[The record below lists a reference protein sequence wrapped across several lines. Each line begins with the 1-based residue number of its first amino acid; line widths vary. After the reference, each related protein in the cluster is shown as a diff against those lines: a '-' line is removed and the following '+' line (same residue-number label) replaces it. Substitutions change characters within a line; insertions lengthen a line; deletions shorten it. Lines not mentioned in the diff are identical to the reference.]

1 MRHVHVMFSAPIL
14 YAILGGYLLGSIPFG
29 LLIARASGQGDIRD
43 IGSGNIGAT
52 NVLRTGRKDLAFL
65 TLILD
70 AGKAGIAALIF
81 NYFFGTPIG
90 FFAGAAALIGHC
102 FPVWLGFKG
111 GKGVATFYG
120 CLFAVAWPIALIA
133 GAIWI
138 ACAFLTRISSLS
150 ALAAA
155 GLTPIIAFMMGN
167 LPAAMMA
174 AVMSAVIYIRHRENI
189 GRILKGT
196 ESKIGKTS

>member
-29 LLIARASGQGDIRD
+29 LFITRASGQGDIRD

-81 NYFFGTPIG
+81 NHFFGTPIG

-155 GLTPIIAFMMGN
+155 GLTPIIAFIMGN
-167 LPAAMMA
+167 IPAAMMS
-174 AVMSAVIYIRHRENI
+174 AVMSLVIYIRHRENI

-196 ESKIGKTS
+196 ESKIGKKS

>member
-1 MRHVHVMFSAPIL
+1 MFSMPIL

-155 GLTPIIAFMMGN
+155 GLTPIIAFIMGN
-167 LPAAMMA
+167 IPAAMMS
-174 AVMSAVIYIRHRENI
+174 AVMSLVIYIRHRENI

-196 ESKIGKTS
+196 ESKIGKKS

>member
-1 MRHVHVMFSAPIL
+1 MPVL

-29 LLIARASGQGDIRD
+29 LLIARVSGQGDIRQ

-52 NVLRTGRKDLAFL
+52 NVLRTGRKDLAFM

-81 NYFFGTPIG
+81 NHVFGFPIG
-90 FFAGAAALIGHC
+90 LYAGAMALFGHC

-120 CLFAVAWPIALIA
+120 CLFATAWPIALIA
-133 GAIWI
+133 GAIWL
-138 ACAFLTRISSLS
+138 ACAFLTRMSSL
-150 ALAAA
+150 AGLAAA
-155 GLTPIIAFMMGN
+155 GLTPIIAFMMGHI
-167 LPAAMMA
+167 PIAMMA
-174 AVMSAVIYIRHRENI
+174 AVMGVIIYVRHRENI

-196 ESKIGKTS
+196 ESKIGKKS